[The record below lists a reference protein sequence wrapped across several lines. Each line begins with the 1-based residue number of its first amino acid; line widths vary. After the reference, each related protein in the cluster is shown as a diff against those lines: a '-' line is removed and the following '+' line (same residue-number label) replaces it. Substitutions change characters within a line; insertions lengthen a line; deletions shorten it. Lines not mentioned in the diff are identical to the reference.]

1 MLQYSLFA
9 RLAQL
14 VERSIYT
21 RRVAGSSPASRTKYK
36 VFSGLERRSYIFTSK
51 IMNII
56 YEDNSILAID
66 KPPGVLTHTDG
77 RDGSETVASFVAQK
91 YPNLLSIGGEVE
103 IDVGGTTPRSGVLHR
118 IDKETSGIVL
128 VAKTQAAFDFI
139 KKQFDEHTLEK
150 TYKAF
155 VHGVLN
161 DDMGAILKPI
171 GRSKGD
177 FRRRAVGLEARGT
190 MREAHT
196 NFFVLKR
203 GRTATYINV
212 FPKTGRTHQIRVHL
226 KSISAPIIGDT
237 LYAPDKP
244 ELLGFKRLALHAES
258 VEFVHPET
266 NETCTV
272 TAPLPEDFRQ
282 ALIALES
289 E

>member
-1 MLQYSLFA
+1 
-9 RLAQL
+9 
-14 VERSIYT
+14 
-21 RRVAGSSPASRTKYK
+21 
-36 VFSGLERRSYIFTSK
+36 
-51 IMNII
+51 MNII

-66 KPPGVLTHTDG
+66 KPSGVLTHTDG
-77 RDGSETVASFVAQK
+77 RDAGETVASFVAK
-91 YPNLLSIGGEVE
+91 RYPTLLNVGGEVE

-128 VAKTQAAFDFI
+128 VAKTQTAFEYI

-196 NFFVLKR
+196 NFFVLTR
-203 GRTATYINV
+203 GRSATYINV

-244 ELLGFKRLALHAES
+244 LLLGFNRLALHAES
-258 VEFVHPET
+258 VKFIHPET
-266 NETCTV
+266 GESQTI
-272 TAPLPEDFRQ
+272 TAPLPGDFQQ
-282 ALIALES
+282 ALLALES